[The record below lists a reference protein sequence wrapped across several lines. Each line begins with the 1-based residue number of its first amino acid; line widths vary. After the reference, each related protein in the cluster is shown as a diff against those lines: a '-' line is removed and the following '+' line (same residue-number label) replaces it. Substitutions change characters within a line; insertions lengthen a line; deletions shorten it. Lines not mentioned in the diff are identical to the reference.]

1 MAVSTDSKMCERC
14 GDEIP
19 TRRVAALPD
28 TRLCLPCSEEIG
40 GDYILT
46 SYAENLAKTN
56 SLKKNYGSYALKKTR
71 RRIVPKNP

>member
-1 MAVSTDSKMCERC
+1 MAVSTESKICERC
-14 GDEIP
+14 AGEIP
-19 TRRVAALPD
+19 PRRVAALPD

-56 SLKKNYGSYALKKTR
+56 SLKKNYSSYSLKKTR